1 MTNKTSIAIIEDNVI
16 IRDNVMRFIGLQQ
29 DFISAG
35 IYGSVEAF
43 MHTLSVDPT
52 YRTEILLLDIGLP
65 GISGLD
71 GIPGIR
77 EKLPETDI
85 IILTTYEEA
94 DKIIKALSSGACS
107 YISKKASLQEIVDAI
122 RVVKSGGAF
131 LSPSVARG
139 IVNHF
144 TGSRAGKTEVLTER
158 QREILHLLMDGRS
171 YETIGKELFISV
183 ETVRTHIKKM
193 YRVLEVSNKVEAIA
207 KYNRGEV

>member
-1 MTNKTSIAIIEDNVI
+1 MKKTSVAIIEDNVI
-16 IRDNVMRFIGLQQ
+16 IRDNVMRFIGFQEDLE
-29 DFISAG
+29 SAG

-43 MHTLSVDPT
+43 LHTMSVDPA
-52 YRTEILLLDIGLP
+52 YRTDILLLDIGLP

-71 GIPGIR
+71 GIPVIR

-107 YISKKASLQEIVDAI
+107 YISKKASLHEILDAI
-122 RVVKSGGAF
+122 RVVIAGGAF

-144 TGSRAGKTEVLTER
+144 LGTRTGKAAVLTDR
-158 QREILHLLMDGRS
+158 QREILRLLMDGKS
-171 YETIGKELFISV
+171 YETIAHELGISV

-207 KYNRGEV
+207 KYNRGEI